1 MKSRIHFS
9 KPLSLFLSIALLL
22 TTTLVANSTVR
33 ADVDSW
39 FKAWTTVGSA
49 GTIDEASTS
58 KLVMSGAYINFP
70 DILSPLPTDTFEP
83 AERLSSAA
91 VSAAA
96 PLETV
101 TATVRY
107 NVVATDGLFENGA
120 YLGMRA
126 RIRDDGDRA
135 QVVLRLYETNIDTGV
150 TLPVMTLNSDS
161 FTPSNNYQTV
171 GTSTFVGNRINFQ
184 QNAYYI
190 EATLTKKQ
198 SALTPIGGGRP
209 GIAVIQ
215 LQKFTPIL

>member
-9 KPLSLFLSIALLL
+9 KTLGLFLSVALLL
-22 TTTLVANSTVR
+22 TATLAASSTVR

-39 FKAWTTVGSA
+39 FKAWTSVGSA

-58 KLVMSGAYINFP
+58 KLVMNGSYISFP
-70 DILSPLPTDTFEP
+70 EILSPLPTDTFEP
-83 AERLSSAA
+83 AERLSA
-91 VSAAA
+91 AAA

-135 QVVLRLYETNIDTGV
+135 QVVLRLYEINIDTGV
-150 TLPVMTLNSDS
+150 TSLVMTLDS
-161 FTPSNNYQTV
+161 NTFTASNNYQTV
-171 GTSTFVGNRINFQ
+171 GASVFVGNRINFQ
-184 QNAYYI
+184 QNAYFV

-198 SALTPIGGGRP
+198 SPLTPIGGGRP